1 MPTGGHAPRFVAEVP
16 KSRAGNQNQVPGLT
30 YDEKLRKEGDMK
42 SVTTILS
49 AALIAASST
58 FAMAQGAGGGAGGG
72 GAGSD
77 VNPDRMGKG
86 ADQNPTGPAANPPGG
101 TKEAT
106 TPGTPAPAAKAPT
119 GMTTAP
125 VAGTKGSK
133 DSSNPAQAPTSDK
146 K

>member
-1 MPTGGHAPRFVAEVP
+1 
-16 KSRAGNQNQVPGLT
+16 
-30 YDEKLRKEGDMK
+30 MK
-42 SVTTILS
+42 TLTTILS
-49 AALIAASST
+49 AALIAGSCSL
-58 FAMAQGAGGGAGGG
+58 AMAQGTGG

-86 ADQNPTGPAANPPGG
+86 ADQNPTGPAANPAGG

-106 TPGTPAPAAKAPT
+106 TPGTAATGAAKTTAPT

-125 VAGTKGSK
+125 VAGTKKSN
-133 DSSNPAQAPTSDK
+133 DSSTPAQAPTSDK

>member
-1 MPTGGHAPRFVAEVP
+1 
-16 KSRAGNQNQVPGLT
+16 
-30 YDEKLRKEGDMK
+30 MK
-42 SVTTILS
+42 TVTTILS
-49 AALIAASST
+49 AALIAASCT
-58 FAMAQGAGGGAGGG
+58 FAIAQGASGG

-86 ADQNPTGPAANPPGG
+86 ADQNPSGPAANPAGG

-106 TPGTPAPAAKAPT
+106 TPGTTRPAATAPS

-125 VAGTKGSK
+125 VAGTKKSN
-133 DSSNPAQAPTSDK
+133 DSSTPAQAPTSDK